1 MKIGINEYALVHE
14 RLPVRE
20 TMDYF
25 RAVVKASE
33 VSDRALRLTDEVIR
47 LNAANYTA
55 WWVPHLLS
63 PLPPSTHKPR
73 DTHALCGG
81 C

>member
-1 MKIGINEYALVHE
+1 LRGPVVSFIYDSTLSFDVFFKQLIINDV
-14 RLPVRE
+14 PVRE

-55 WWVPHLLS
+55 W
-63 PLPPSTHKPR
+63 
-73 DTHALCGG
+73 
-81 C
+81 

>member
-1 MKIGINEYALVHE
+1 MIPRSHLMFFFDTKKLIINDV
-14 RLPVRE
+14 PVRE

-55 WWVPHLLS
+55 W
-63 PLPPSTHKPR
+63 
-73 DTHALCGG
+73 
-81 C
+81 

>member
-1 MKIGINEYALVHE
+1 MLFLLLKQEKFIIDPFDVLFDA
-14 RLPVRE
+14 VRE

-55 WWVPHLLS
+55 W
-63 PLPPSTHKPR
+63 
-73 DTHALCGG
+73 
-81 C
+81 

>member
-1 MKIGINEYALVHE
+1 MLFLLLKQEKLIIDPFDVLFDA
-14 RLPVRE
+14 VRE

-55 WWVPHLLS
+55 W
-63 PLPPSTHKPR
+63 
-73 DTHALCGG
+73 
-81 C
+81 